1 MNSLL
6 SLLPEHKKS
15 ILFGVLGLTFVDGI
29 MLLVPIIIGD
39 IVTKLS
45 EANSSEY
52 LLSSINKASLYLLIC
67 GLVMAFFRF
76 VWRYFLMGTARRI
89 EKKIREKY
97 FQQLQD
103 LPMSFF
109 SHKNGGDLMTRG
121 VNDIENIK
129 MACGFGIVLVYDGIV
144 LLAFIFISMF
154 KE

>member
-1 MNSLL
+1 
-6 SLLPEHKKS
+6 
-15 ILFGVLGLTFVDGI
+15 
-29 MLLVPIIIGD
+29 
-39 IVTKLS
+39 
-45 EANSSEY
+45 
-52 LLSSINKASLYLLIC
+52 
-67 GLVMAFFRF
+67 
-76 VWRYFLMGTARRI
+76 MGTARRI

-109 SHKNGGDLMTRG
+109 SHKNGGDLMTRV

-154 KE
+154 VISPDFTMYAAIPFILMGFLILRYGDYIQQLFLNVQNTFSKLTEEVMGNDDNNVS